1 MLTKPELQFRVVSA
15 VTQQHSLLTNRT
27 KTCHLLYG
35 QFCTRSWWSR
45 QKRSINQMCTFDSR
59 RMNTKRECC
68 PSTEWQLG
76 IVQESIGDLCQ
87 ATAACRD
94 TASPPCW
101 RMYCHT
107 HNTTLY
113 QLNVFLYTASR
124 QTYRI
129 LNLCLWNISQF
140 LCSTSHAANCPYKT
154 MSVINIKPKYKSANG
169 QKLTK
174 KLLTN
179 HFS

>member
-87 ATAACRD
+87 ATAACRN

-113 QLNVFLYTASR
+113 QLNVFLYTVSR

-129 LNLCLWNISQF
+129 LNLFHPQLVSLEHFPVLVLDLSCWKLS
-140 LCSTSHAANCPYKT
+140 LANYVCHKYKT
-154 MSVINIKPKYKSANG
+154 KVEISEWAKVD
-169 QKLTK
+169 
-174 KLLTN
+174 
-179 HFS
+179 